1 MAALML
7 LAMGLGLANGLEAI
21 PIRMKE
27 FVDEGRIAGSVT
39 LVMQK
44 GKVIR
49 LDAIG
54 YRDLE
59 SRTPMTSDT
68 IFQVMSMTKPV
79 TAVAIMMLA
88 DEGKLSLNDPVE
100 RFLPGYS
107 ELKMEDGKSPQRRLR
122 ISHLLTHTSG
132 LPGTDPRPLDDDMKR
147 KLTLADLVDRIPTL
161 ALQSE
166 PGTRVSYSGPGITV
180 AGRIVEIV
188 SKQPLQ
194 SFLQDRL
201 FGPLGMADTT
211 FFADPKKASRMA
223 SVYTRESTES
233 YRLQSAGVALPSPPP
248 PGVQRFR
255 LVKSSENILRPGAKL
270 ANPAGGL
277 YSTAEDMAKFH
288 QLVLNEGV
296 WNGRRLLS
304 RAACQTMTQV
314 QSPLPPPGSSDS
326 TTYGYGWAVTAGP
339 SNTATLMSPGVF
351 GHSGA
356 FGTYGWGD
364 PRRKVVGILM
374 TQLVGGDSIVTD
386 AFRTLVNASID
397 P

>member
-1 MAALML
+1 M
-7 LAMGLGLANGLEAI
+7 
-21 PIRMKE
+21 RMKE

-59 SRTPMTSDT
+59 FRTTMTSDT

-100 RFLPGYS
+100 RFLPGFS
-107 ELKMEDGKSPQRRLR
+107 ELKMADGKSPQHRLR

-147 KLTLADLVDRIPTL
+147 KLTLAGLVDRIPTL

-194 SFLQDRL
+194 TFLQDRL

-211 FFADPKKASRMA
+211 FFADPKKAARMA
-223 SVYTRESTES
+223 SVYTKE
-233 YRLQSAGVALPSPPP
+233 G
-248 PGVQRFR
+248 QRFP
-255 LVKSSENILRPGAKL
+255 LVKSSENIMRTGAKL

-296 WNGRRLLS
+296 WSGRRLLS
-304 RAACQTMTQV
+304 KAACQTMTQV

-339 SNTATLMSPGVF
+339 SNTATMMNPGVF

>member
-1 MAALML
+1 MATLTL
-7 LAMGLGLANGLEAI
+7 LAMSLGLANGLEAI
-21 PIRMKE
+21 PMRMKE

-39 LVMQK
+39 LVMQR
-44 GKVIR
+44 GKVVR
-49 LDAIG
+49 LDAVG

-59 SRTPMTSDT
+59 TRTPMTSDT
-68 IFQVMSMTKPV
+68 IFQIMSMTKPV

-100 RFLPGYS
+100 RFLPGFS
-107 ELKMEDGKSPQRRLR
+107 QLKMEDGKSPQRRLR

-161 ALQSE
+161 SLRSE
-166 PGTRVSYSGPGITV
+166 PGAIVSYSGPGLTV
-180 AGRIVEIV
+180 AGRIVEVV

-194 SFLQDRL
+194 RFLQDRL
-201 FGPLGMADTT
+201 FGPLGMPDTS
-211 FFADPKKASRMA
+211 FFADPKKAARMA
-223 SVYTRESTES
+223 SVYTRE
-233 YRLQSAGVALPSPPP
+233 G
-248 PGVQRFR
+248 QRTP
-255 LVKSSENILRPGAKL
+255 LVKSSENIMRPGAKL

-288 QLVLNEGV
+288 QLILNEGV

-304 RAACQTMTQV
+304 KAACQTMTQV

-326 TTYGYGWAVTAGP
+326 TTYGYGWAVIAGP
-339 SNTATLMSPGVF
+339 SNTATMMNPGVF

-374 TQLVGGDSIVTD
+374 TQLIGGDSVITD